1 MEPVA
6 APRAALL
13 PNYLDLTSGGCP
25 YMWPHCAQPLFPG
38 SAPAVVNVTVLN
50 LGGVKGAITSI
61 SWAPGPGG
69 ELLAVAASLPDR
81 FWPWA
86 AGLGVH
92 IRVADGGGAS
102 AAAAAALADLADTP
116 TVASGVLR
124 LTVTSVIEGTVSRVE
139 LPIRADVVAAPPR
152 ERRLL
157 WDTYHSLRY
166 PPAYVPRDSLAETKD
181 MLDWLGDHPHTNFHA
196 LYRHLRG
203 AGYFVDVWTQPATC
217 LPADVAAR
225 YGALLVIDAEDYFAT
240 AEVAAIT
247 AAVHDGGL
255 ALIVVA
261 EWYSRPLMRDVR
273 FEDDNTRSWWTPVIG
288 GGNVPALNELLRPHG
303 LALGDTVLSGEVA
316 GAAPYPRY
324 GFMSGAPIVRVDLGG
339 EALRARGL
347 RPHLPR
353 RGPGGGAAPPVASA
367 AAPPLG
373 APVDAVVL
381 AISRAVRGAVAV
393 FGDSNCVD
401 TAYAGGNCHALF
413 TAVVG
418 HAVAAAGSR
427 AAAYVPLLSGPDVL
441 TGAAPLLGVAA
452 GDVASPPPPSGVAL
466 LRPHSRVLAPPGA
479 AGRFRD
485 LSAAC
490 YVPPSPPAAAAAVA
504 PPPPRPG
511 APKAPKATPPPT
523 PLPAARASPTASR
536 RCARRSPPTRSPAS
550 TTRRRCWASRP
561 PACGG
566 CSPTRRACRSRSR

>member
-1 MEPVA
+1 AGGAPAPGAPPAPDDDAAGAAGQPIA

-13 PNYLDLTSGGCP
+13 PAALDLTAGGCP

-38 SAPAVVNVTVLN
+38 SAPAIVNVTVFN

-61 SWAPGPGG
+61 AWAPGPGG

-92 IRVADGGGAS
+92 VRVVDDP
-102 AAAAAALADLADTP
+102 AAAAAVAGLSDVP

-124 LTVTSVIEGTVSRVE
+124 LTIAAVVEGTASTVE
-139 LPIRADVVAAPPR
+139 LPVRADVVAPPPR

-157 WDTYHSLRY
+157 WDTFHSLRY

-181 MLDWLGDHPHTNFHA
+181 MLDWLGDHPHTNYQA
-196 LYRHLRG
+196 LFRHLRG
-203 AGYFVDVWTQPATC
+203 AGYYIDVWSQPATC

-225 YGALLVIDAEDYFAT
+225 YGALLVMDAEDYFST
-240 AEVAAIT
+240 AEVSAIT

-303 LALGDTVLSGEVA
+303 MALGDTVLSGEVA
-316 GAAPYPRY
+316 APPYQRY

-353 RGPGGGAAPPVASA
+353 R
-367 AAPPLG
+367 
-373 APVDAVVL
+373 
-381 AISRAVRGAVAV
+381 
-393 FGDSNCVD
+393 
-401 TAYAGGNCHALF
+401 
-413 TAVVG
+413 
-418 HAVAAAGSR
+418 
-427 AAAYVPLLSGPDVL
+427 
-441 TGAAPLLGVAA
+441 
-452 GDVASPPPPSGVAL
+452 
-466 LRPHSRVLAPPGA
+466 
-479 AGRFRD
+479 
-485 LSAAC
+485 
-490 YVPPSPPAAAAAVA
+490 
-504 PPPPRPG
+504 
-511 APKAPKATPPPT
+511 
-523 PLPAARASPTASR
+523 
-536 RCARRSPPTRSPAS
+536 
-550 TTRRRCWASRP
+550 
-561 PACGG
+561 
-566 CSPTRRACRSRSR
+566 